1 MTGLGHSRHSCHP
14 GVSGS
19 PQERTFGPKPA
30 FMSTRQFKPGRA
42 PTAANGWLK
51 RTFLNTR
58 ALCHTSACMK
68 PSVIVWDLET
78 VPDLARAAND
88 LVGKSDIEVRE
99 AIGDKFPK
107 HIYHSI
113 VCIDALI
120 AHWEADRWAVDAV
133 GAPTWVRGPR
143 NS

>member
-1 MTGLGHSRHSCHP
+1 LQGEVELRSGGCKTQPSLIWIKAIGIEDGNYETVTTRMQP
-14 GVSGS
+14 G
-19 PQERTFGPKPA
+19 
-30 FMSTRQFKPGRA
+30 
-42 PTAANGWLK
+42 
-51 RTFLNTR
+51 
-58 ALCHTSACMK
+58 
-68 PSVIVWDLET
+68 VIVWDLET
-78 VPDLARAAND
+78 VSDLGGFAAAHD
-88 LVGKSDIEVRE
+88 LVSKSDVEVRE